1 MKQNA
6 LSILKLRSGKPFRL
20 SNISSNKLNR
30 PTWQGSGGTLSM
42 DLRRRLSSCLRAL
55 VRMKLEELDQN
66 MRRVRLL
73 SFSITE
79 VRKASNATVRILLST
94 SPASRACLRWTE
106 GVTVGE
112 FAMKLRYRRQLPFN
126 ANDSPNYS
134 KSCVSIQAN
143 ATIKCWTKS
152 HSEY

>member
-1 MKQNA
+1 
-6 LSILKLRSGKPFRL
+6 
-20 SNISSNKLNR
+20 
-30 PTWQGSGGTLSM
+30 
-42 DLRRRLSSCLRAL
+42 
-55 VRMKLEELDQN
+55 
-66 MRRVRLL
+66 
-73 SFSITE
+73 
-79 VRKASNATVRILLST
+79 
-94 SPASRACLRWTE
+94 
-106 GVTVGE
+106 VGE